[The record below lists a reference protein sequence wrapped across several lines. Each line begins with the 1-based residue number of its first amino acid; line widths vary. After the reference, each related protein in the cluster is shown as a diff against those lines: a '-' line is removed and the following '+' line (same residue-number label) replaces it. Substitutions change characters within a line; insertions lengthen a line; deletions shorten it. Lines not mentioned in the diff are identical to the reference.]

1 MLLVNSSDDLQQL
14 IDQLPFYV
22 NGTLDTQMR
31 LRIDAALPVSPR
43 LQEALAQEQR
53 LRSDVR
59 TGTEAIVDE
68 SAPRFAERTAQVMEQ
83 VTPAAAVQPEPQR
96 QGFAAAMAFLNPR
109 RWNPAVALTL
119 ALALPAQAAVIASQ
133 SSTIAKLEKE
143 NFELA
148 SGPCADRDRT
158 HGVILQLKDDAKW
171 QAVSALL
178 DTEGLVISESAAFG
192 VLTVRGEVKG
202 EARTKLIERLR
213 QSPLVASAEPEA

>member
-1 MLLVNSSDDLQQL
+1 MNPSDDLQQL
-14 IDQLPFYV
+14 IDLLPFYV
-22 NGTLDTQMR
+22 NGTLDAQMR
-31 LRIDAALPVSPR
+31 LRIDAALPVSPQ

-53 LRSDVR
+53 LHSEIRI
-59 TGTEAIVDE
+59 GAEAIVDE

-83 VTPAAAVQPEPQR
+83 ITPTAPAQPEQRR
-96 QGFAAAMAFLNPR
+96 QGFAAALAFLNPR

-133 SSTIAKLEKE
+133 STTIAKLEKE

-148 SGPCADRDRT
+148 SGPCADRDRS

-171 QAVSALL
+171 QAVSDLL
-178 DTEGLVISESAAFG
+178 DTEGLVIVESAAFG
-192 VLTVRGEVKG
+192 VLTVRGEKG
-202 EARTKLIERLR
+202 GDARMKTIDRLR